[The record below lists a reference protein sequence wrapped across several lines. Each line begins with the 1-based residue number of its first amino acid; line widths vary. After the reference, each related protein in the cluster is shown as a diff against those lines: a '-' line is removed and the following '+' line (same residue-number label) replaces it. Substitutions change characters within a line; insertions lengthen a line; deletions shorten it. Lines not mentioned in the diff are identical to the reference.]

1 MSNYDPAEPIH
12 YLMYFDVNNLYGW
25 AMTQYLPFGGFKWAE
40 ITTCWDV
47 PDDSPIGYILE
58 VDLMYPDHLHE
69 LHQDLPFCPE
79 DKTPPGSKEPRLL
92 TTLYMKERYV
102 IHYCDL
108 KQALKHGLVLTRIHR
123 ILQFNQSPWL
133 KQYIDLNTDFR
144 KMPRMTLKSL
154 FLSF

>member
-1 MSNYDPAEPIH
+1 MLVAPD
-12 YLMYFDVNNLYGW
+12 LMYFDVNNLYGW

-47 PDDSPIGYILE
+47 PDDSRIGYILE

-79 DKTPPGSKEPRLL
+79 NKMPPGSKEKRLL

-102 IHYCDL
+102 IHYCNL
-108 KQALKHGLVLTRIHR
+108 KKALKHGLVLTRIHH
-123 ILQFNQSPWL
+123 I
-133 KQYIDLNTDFR
+133 
-144 KMPRMTLKSL
+144 
-154 FLSF
+154 